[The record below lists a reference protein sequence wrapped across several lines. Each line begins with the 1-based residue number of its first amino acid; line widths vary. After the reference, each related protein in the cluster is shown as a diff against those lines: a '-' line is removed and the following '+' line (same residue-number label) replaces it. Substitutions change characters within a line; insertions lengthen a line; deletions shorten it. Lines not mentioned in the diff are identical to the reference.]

1 MKNELKIFNNED
13 LKMKVRAI
21 NNEDGSISI
30 NAEDAAIGYGW
41 CQTKNDKVYIKW
53 ERLNEYIKEITGEN
67 SPEVGKGDFI
77 PESLFYMLGM
87 KAKNETARE
96 FQKWLAMDVIPSIR
110 KTGGYQLEKKNVD
123 IMQISEV
130 TNLVDELKRTTTELG
145 QYYKP
150 THKNKLD
157 MNKYIKKCLG
167 VNATK
172 ENCNRVKDL
181 LLGRLGAETYQ
192 EIPIDVLNSKE
203 TFDKILDICIMISNN
218 EGQIQM
224 GLDL

>member
-1 MKNELKIFNNED
+1 MNNELKIFNNED

-30 NAEDAAIGYGW
+30 NAEDTAVGYGFI
-41 CQTKNDKVYIKW
+41 QSKNGKVYVRW
-53 ERLNEYIKEITGEN
+53 ETINKYCEELGF
-67 SPEVGKGDFI
+67 SQQVGKDDFI

-96 FQKWLAMDVIPSIR
+96 FQRWLAMEVIPSIR
-110 KTGGYQLEKKNVD
+110 KTGSYQLEKKNVD
-123 IMQISEV
+123 IIQISDM
-130 TNLVDELKRTTTELG
+130 TKFVDELKKTSTELG

-157 MNKYIKKCLG
+157 INKYIKKCLG
-167 VNATK
+167 INATK